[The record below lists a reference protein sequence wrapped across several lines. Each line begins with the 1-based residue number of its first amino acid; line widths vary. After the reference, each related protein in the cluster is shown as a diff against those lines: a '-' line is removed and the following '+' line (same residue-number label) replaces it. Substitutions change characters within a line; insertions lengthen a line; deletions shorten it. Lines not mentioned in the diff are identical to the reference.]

1 VRHVLVPRGS
11 VLSLPSDL
19 TVAQARETMAA
30 AGHSRVP
37 VTVGHHLDR
46 VLGIVHWGS
55 VVNGDSELVGTRVQ
69 PALMLPDTV
78 RLSEALRRFREER
91 QQMAI
96 VVDEHGSVDGIV
108 TLEDLLEEVVGE
120 IWDETDPDLIAAQR
134 SADGTLTL
142 PGTFPVHDLPDLA
155 VDLGLPASADYST
168 VAGLVLKVLGRVPER
183 AGDVVEVGGWTI
195 EVVAVARHAV
205 TEVRLTPTRAR

>member
-1 VRHVLVPRGS
+1 
-11 VLSLPSDL
+11 
-19 TVAQARETMAA
+19 MAA

-55 VVNGDSELVGTRVQ
+55 VVDGDDDLVGTRVQ

-120 IWDETDPDLIAAQR
+120 IWDETDPDL
-134 SADGTLTL
+134 ADAERVGRRHAHPPRHL
-142 PGTFPVHDLPDLA
+142 PGARPARPRRRPRPARVR
-155 VDLGLPASADYST
+155 GLLDRRRAWSSRCSAGCPSGPATSSRWA
-168 VAGLVLKVLGRVPER
+168 AGR
-183 AGDVVEVGGWTI
+183 I
-195 EVVAVARHAV
+195 EVTGR
-205 TEVRLTPTRAR
+205 RAPRGHRGAAEADQRRVSRPGR